1 MNYKDKERIENS
13 VVQVECINKH
23 NTEDKEVGTGFFIDK
38 NKVVTA
44 SHVINKYYTNP
55 LDYYINVIHIK
66 SGTDKDIK
74 VIKTIET
81 KKNNFISILELEE
94 VLENINPIKF
104 ISGYEVKRD
113 DKYYTFGFPQQKRD
127 GGIPVENKIET
138 FINNIQS
145 RKIDWSLSLSGERLE
160 YFKGFSGAPII
171 INNMLVGIVQTE
183 STANGKTI
191 SIGMSSIDMMKEYIS
206 EEFFQDINAIFDIN
220 RFIDT
225 YKYKVFSIDDIEKK
239 IEESTS
245 PPICLDFFEIDD
257 KAFIEEFRQNL
268 SHNMYIVGKSREET
282 LNCILNEL
290 KYNLKYDNVVIVGDE
305 TAWEALRGNID
316 NAILIPNF
324 YVGEIV
330 AIKNNINIFI
340 YGEDEHCTNPNKIE
354 LKRRTRNT
362 IIKKLEK
369 VGLDSKDAYDYVEKT
384 NGLFISLKRK
394 LFNGQYNILPIWHNK
409 TSNSFVVA
417 LLCGK
422 WTECDGDKKLIET
435 LSGMTY
441 DEFMMDLRPFTKG
454 GEPFI
459 IEILNFGKKRYQLAN
474 VEISWEYL
482 DKLIDQNIWNKFKD
496 KFHEVMTDIDP
507 IFNRPYE
514 EHYMA
519 SFFEEKSEYSNEL
532 KSGMVRSLIFRAIY
546 RGNEK
551 QYEIDKI
558 IEDLLST
565 VNSSESW
572 SYIAQYFPE
581 LCEASPKSVINCL
594 QGEIK
599 NPTGL
604 VDILG
609 KGSKD
614 IIMGRH
620 YYTNILWA
628 IEQLLLY
635 KEYASIAVRWLLKV
649 DDLDIKYTISNSPRE
664 MLKDVFCAWFNISVL
679 AKEDKIKLAQ
689 YAMKK
694 YKNTWD
700 LIFNELPGGK
710 SVIKSSGSKPKYRKC
725 DDVQPV
731 TNKDVY
737 EIYTSYASMC
747 IDNINEDIDRWL
759 KMIDKFS
766 IFPNDMLDVLM
777 LKLRDSIEAMND
789 TEKMVIKNNLRSELY
804 RHRYFSNSGWSMDEV
819 RLKKIE
825 ALLLSIT
832 FNNKEYDYT
841 YLFINEYD
849 MPILNPIPYD
859 DKNSSRDENRELKDR
874 EIKQRFR
881 EFIDNNLDL
890 SSLIKLVDKKNY
902 HNLGMYIAKYYTNG
916 KFSSLIYGEMLK
928 ISGIQ
933 QVLYGYVSYLYRNG
947 EEKVIK
953 EAKQLSKKYDG
964 KDELYVS
971 ILTIENLK
979 YHNNPEIMD
988 ESEDIKV
995 LYWSYPI
1002 SSFRL
1007 EKDKET
1013 FEWCLCELKK
1023 YGNGVDYIQCLYM
1036 ALEIFE
1042 PEEILKYMIDL
1053 KEFKGIQLN
1062 NQMSGW
1068 YVKKIM
1074 GHIGKN
1080 FEGNYELY
1088 NDIASLEL
1096 YLRGIIEWEN
1106 MKCTQYIIKKDPQ
1119 LYADIINIIYLHECE
1134 ERNDKTK
1141 EEYELVQSLFNFYYK
1156 MHFCPCENNGDI
1168 KYCELKDWVDKFSEK
1183 LTEQKQSNLLGHEL
1197 GRLFAYSPIGEDGYY
1212 PHESVRDIIEE
1223 LEDDKLRSS
1232 YVSAEC
1238 NKRGVYSPDAGRTEK
1253 EMALR
1258 YKENADGVRTIY
1270 PETAKIYYSLYE
1282 SYYYQSEAERRRAE
1296 DAW

>member
-1 MNYKDKERIENS
+1 MNYKDKERVEKC
-13 VVQVECINKH
+13 VVQVECVNKY
-23 NTEDKEVGTGFFIDK
+23 NTDDKEFGTGFFIDK
-38 NKVVTA
+38 DKVVTA

-55 LDYYINVIHIK
+55 SDYYINVIHIK
-66 SGTDKDIK
+66 AGIDKEIK
-74 VIKTIET
+74 VVKNIEL
-81 KKNNFISILELEE
+81 KQNNFVSILELEE
-94 VLENINPIKF
+94 EVENINLLKF
-104 ISGYEVKRD
+104 TSGYEVKID
-113 DKYYTFGFPQQKRD
+113 DKYYTFGFPQQRRS
-127 GGIPVENKIET
+127 GGIPIENKIET
-138 FINNIQS
+138 SINEMQS

-160 YFKGFSGAPII
+160 DFKGLSGSPVI
-171 INNMLVGIVQTE
+171 INNMLVGIIQTQSE
-183 STANGKTI
+183 ANSKTTSLGI
-191 SIGMSSIDMMKEYIS
+191 SSISMMKEYIS
-206 EEFFQDINAIFDIN
+206 EEFIQDIHDIFDIN
-220 RFIDT
+220 RIIDADE
-225 YKYKVFSIDDIEKK
+225 YRVFSIDDVEKQ
-239 IEESTS
+239 IEESTNPS
-245 PPICLDFFEIDD
+245 ICLDFFEIDD
-257 KAFIEEFRQNL
+257 KEFLEEFRQNL

-305 TAWEALRGNID
+305 RSWEELRDNID

-369 VGLDSKDAYDYVEKT
+369 AGLDIQDAYDYVEKT

-394 LFNGQYNILPIWHNK
+394 LFNGQYNILPEWHNK
-409 TSNSFVVA
+409 TSNSFAVA

-422 WTECDGDKKLIET
+422 WTECDGDKKIIEE
-435 LSGMTY
+435 LSGMKY
-441 DEFMMDLRPFTKG
+441 DEFMMDLIPFIKG
-454 GEPFI
+454 REPFI
-459 IEILNFGKKRYQLAN
+459 IEILDFGKKRYQLAN

-482 DKLIDQNIWNKFKD
+482 DGLINKNIWNNFKA
-496 KFHEVMTDIDP
+496 KLHEVITEIDP

-519 SFFEEKSEYSNEL
+519 SFSKEKSQYSNEL
-532 KSGMVRSLIFRAIY
+532 KLGMIRSLIFRAIY
-546 RGNEK
+546 RGNEN

-565 VNSSESW
+565 VNSPQSW
-572 SYIAQYFPE
+572 AYISQYFPE
-581 LCEASPKSVINCL
+581 LCEASPKSVITCL
-594 QGEIK
+594 QKELK

-604 VDILG
+604 VKILG

-628 IEQLLLY
+628 VEQLLLY
-635 KEYASIAVRWLLKV
+635 KEYASIAVRWLLEV
-649 DDLDIKYTISNSPRE
+649 DNLDIKYTISNSPRE
-664 MLKDVFCAWFNISVL
+664 TLKDVFCAWFNISVIT
-679 AKEDKIKLAQ
+679 KEDKIKLSQ

-700 LIFNELPGGK
+700 LIFNELPGGNN
-710 SVIKSSGSKPKYRKC
+710 VIKSSGSKPKYRKC
-725 DDVQPV
+725 DEVQTV

-737 EIYTSYASMC
+737 ELYTSYANMC
-747 IDNINEDIDRWL
+747 IDNINGDIDRWL
-759 KMIDKFS
+759 KMINKFS

-777 LKLRDSIEAMND
+777 LKLSDLIEAMND

-804 RHRYFSNSGWSMDEV
+804 RHRYFSNSGWSMDEA
-819 RLKKIE
+819 RLEKIE

-832 FNNKEYDYT
+832 FNNKEHDYT
-841 YLFINEYD
+841 YLFIDEFD
-849 MPILNPIPYD
+849 MPILNPIPYND
-859 DKNSSRDENRELKDR
+859 NNSSIDENRELKENEIR
-874 EIKQRFR
+874 ERFI

-890 SSLIKLVDKKNY
+890 SNLIRLVDKKNY

-916 KFSSLIYGEMLK
+916 KFSSLIYVEMLK

-933 QVLYGYVSYLYRNG
+933 QVLYSYVSYLYRNG
-947 EEKVIK
+947 EDKVIK

-964 KDELYVS
+964 KDELYVG

-979 YHNNPEIMD
+979 YDNHPGIID
-988 ESEDIKV
+988 ESEDIKL

-1002 SSFRL
+1002 RSFRL
-1007 EKDKET
+1007 ERDKKT

-1023 YGNGVDYIQCLYM
+1023 YGNGVSYIECLYM

-1042 PEEILKYMIDL
+1042 PKEVLKYMIDL
-1053 KEFKGIQLN
+1053 KEFNGIKLN

-1068 YVKKIM
+1068 YVKNIM
-1074 GHIGKN
+1074 EYIGKN

-1096 YLRGIIEWEN
+1096 SLRGVIEWGS
-1106 MKCTQYIIKKDPQ
+1106 MKCAQYIMKKDPQ
-1119 LYADIINIIYLHECE
+1119 LYADIINIIYLHEGE
-1134 ERNDKTK
+1134 DRNDKTK
-1141 EEYELVQSLFNFYYK
+1141 EDYEIVQSLFNFYYK
-1156 MHFCPCENNGDI
+1156 IHFCPCENNGDI
-1168 KYCELKDWVDKFSEK
+1168 DYHELKDWVDKFNEK
-1183 LTEQKQSNLLGHEL
+1183 LIEQKQSNLLGHEL
-1197 GRLFAYSPIGEDGYY
+1197 GRLFAYSPVGEDGYY

-1223 LEDDKLRSS
+1223 LADDKLRSS

-1258 YKENADGVRTIY
+1258 YKENADGVRTVY
-1270 PETAKIYYSLYE
+1270 PETAKIYDSLYE
-1282 SYYYQSEAERRRAE
+1282 RYYYQSEAERRRAE